1 METRKPRMTSR
12 AIYIS
17 IVSGISE
24 YRQRHN
30 GEKPAR
36 VAMTTPVY
44 GALMESATVIF
55 TPSGP
60 LFCGIPVDVVNGNEY
75 RINLVEPEL
84 LVYDPETTTY
94 PYDGENQ

>member
-30 GEKPAR
+30 GEKPSR
-36 VAMTTPVY
+36 ITMTKPVY
-44 GALMESATVIF
+44 KLLVESATVIF
-55 TPSGP
+55 LPTGP
-60 LFCGIPVDVVNGNEY
+60 LFCGIPVDVANGSEY
-75 RINLVEPEL
+75 RVNLEEPQM
-84 LVYDPETTTY
+84 LVYDLETTTY
-94 PYDGENQ
+94 PEIVENK